1 MMSDDRARQRS
12 YYCSAKQQAI
22 IARRAKKAGMSRS
35 AFMVA
40 CALHDDPVGTETMA
54 APDELG
60 ALLEHLPASA
70 EVAARL
76 MAPVPDLGMSVIDA
90 LELLCRLEAPET
102 DP

>member
-1 MMSDDRARQRS
+1 MTEDRARQRN

-22 IARRAKKAGMSRS
+22 ITKRAKAAGMSRS

-40 CALHDDPVGTETMA
+40 CAFHDEPAGGDLMPVRREGE
-54 APDELG
+54 
-60 ALLEHLPASA
+60 ALLDQLTASA
-70 EVAARL
+70 EVVTRL

-90 LELLCRLEAPET
+90 LELLCRLKTPET